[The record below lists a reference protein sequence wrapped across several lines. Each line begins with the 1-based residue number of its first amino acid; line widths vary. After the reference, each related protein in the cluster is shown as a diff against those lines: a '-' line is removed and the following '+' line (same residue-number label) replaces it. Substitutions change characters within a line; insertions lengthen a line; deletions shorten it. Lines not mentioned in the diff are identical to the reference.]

1 MATPLTHAA
10 AAVVLGKILLP
21 RQMPWKFWI
30 AAVVVAVLPDLDTAG
45 MRLGVPYA
53 SMFGHRGFFHSLLFV
68 TLLSLVAAVI
78 VSGPKWMSRPRLG
91 VWLVLLAGA
100 ATHPLLDMLTNGGYG
115 VALFSPFDTARYFFP
130 WQPLAVSPIGIRAFL
145 SARGAE
151 VIVSEVLV
159 VWLPA
164 IALAALAR
172 GVAWAVGR
180 LRRHGR
186 DGELP

>member
-30 AAVVVAVLPDLDTAG
+30 AAAVVAVLPDLDTVG
-45 MRLGVPYA
+45 MWRGVPYA
-53 SMFGHRGFFHSLLFV
+53 SVFGHRGFFHSLLFV
-68 TLLSLVAAVI
+68 ALLSLVAAVI
-78 VSGPKWMSRPRLG
+78 VSGPKWISRPRLG

-130 WQPLAVSPIGIRAFL
+130 WQPLAVSPIGIRRFFTL
-145 SARGAE
+145 RG
-151 VIVSEVLV
+151 VKVLRSELLY
-159 VWLPA
+159 VWAPL
-164 IALAALAR
+164 LAAWMI
-172 GVAWAVGR
+172 VAA
-180 LRRHGR
+180 LRRPPEKP
-186 DGELP
+186 DAE